1 MNYYELHEFS
11 CVQSIYYK
19 VQQSILQTGKSISK
33 WDNFLMKWD
42 WYYKVGQVIL
52 ESRAVLRYYKV
63 GKVIHYKVE
72 QSLLQSGTNFLPDE
86 YESGVEQYNKMDFRS
101 LKPF

>member
-1 MNYYELHEFS
+1 M
-11 CVQSIYYK
+11 
-19 VQQSILQTGKSISK
+19 
-33 WDNFLMKWD
+33 
-42 WYYKVGQVIL
+42 
-52 ESRAVLRYYKV
+52 RYYKV

-101 LKPF
+101 LEPF

>member
-1 MNYYELHEFS
+1 
-11 CVQSIYYK
+11 
-19 VQQSILQTGKSISK
+19 
-33 WDNFLMKWD
+33 MKWD

-86 YESGVEQYNKMDFRS
+86 YESGVEQYNKWTSEASNLFKRYIFLLGFAQYTMYSR
-101 LKPF
+101 L